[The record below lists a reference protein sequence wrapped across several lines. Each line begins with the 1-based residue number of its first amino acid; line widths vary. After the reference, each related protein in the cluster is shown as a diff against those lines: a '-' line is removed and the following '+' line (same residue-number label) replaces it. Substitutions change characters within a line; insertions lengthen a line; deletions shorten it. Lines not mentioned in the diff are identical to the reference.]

1 MQELVEKILIYLR
14 GIWRHR
20 WYALVSAWLVCL
32 LGWAAVFMV
41 PNTYESTATVYVDT
55 DSMLRPLLRGL
66 TVDIDVA
73 EKLGIMAKR
82 LLSRPNLERV
92 AKMADL
98 DHDAKTDAELDQI
111 VRDLERNIVLR
122 EMRSTRH
129 TPRPE
134 PPDLYVIGARNTDP
148 QRAQRIVEA
157 LLETFVEDT
166 VGDHRSRTEMAERF
180 LDQQIREYE
189 QKLTDAEDRLRE
201 FKRANIDV
209 LPDQEQS
216 YYQRLQT
223 ARSELERVEL
233 SLREARF
240 RRNEL
245 QMQLQG
251 TPTSQRAVG
260 ADGSVAQ
267 TPTEERLLTLQ
278 RRLDELLLKYT
289 EEHPDVVETKRSIEA
304 LLKQLESERNAM
316 QSGEQPPGAA
326 PNPLHQQIR
335 LALGEVEA
343 EIAALQV
350 RREEFRNRVER
361 LQEQIETLPQ
371 VEAELQRL
379 NRNYEIYREQYNTL
393 VSRRESAK
401 ISEEVEQTGEDLKF
415 RVIEPPRMPVKPIS
429 PNRLMLTAAVM
440 VFGVGAGLGV
450 GFLLSQLRPAVYGR
464 RMLREI
470 SGLPVFGA
478 VSYVWT
484 ARAKLKQRLEAA
496 TVLVLAGLILPA
508 TVVVAYLQIK
518 GIGGGL

>member
-1 MQELVEKILIYLR
+1 MQEIVEKLLIYAR

-20 WYALVSAWLVCL
+20 WYALASAWLVCL
-32 LGWAAVFMV
+32 LGWAVVFTL

-82 LLSRPNLERV
+82 LMSRPNLERV

-98 DHDAKTDAELDQI
+98 DHEAKNDTEMDQI
-111 VRDLERNIVLR
+111 VRDLERNMVLR

-134 PPDLYVIGARNTDP
+134 PPDLYVIGVRDSNPD
-148 QRAQRIVEA
+148 RAQRLVEA

-166 VGDHRSRTEMAERF
+166 VGDHRSRTAMAEKF

-189 QKLTDAEDRLRE
+189 QKLTEAENRLRE
-201 FKRANIDV
+201 FKRTNIDA
-209 LPDQEQS
+209 LPDQEQG
-216 YYQRLQT
+216 YYQRLQS
-223 ARSELERVEL
+223 ARAELEGVEL

-245 QMQLQG
+245 QLQLQG
-251 TPTSQRAVG
+251 TPISQRAVG
-260 ADGSVAQ
+260 PGGSTVQ
-267 TPTEERLLTLQ
+267 TPTEERLLALQ
-278 RRLDELLLKYT
+278 TRLDELLLKYT
-289 EEHPDVVETKRSIEA
+289 EEHPDVVETKRSIDL
-304 LLKQLESERNAM
+304 LLKQLESERTSIQN
-316 QSGEQPPGAA
+316 GEQPPGAA

-335 LALGEVEA
+335 LALGEVDA

-350 RREEFRNRVER
+350 RREEFKTRVDR
-361 LQEQIETLPQ
+361 LQRQIETLPQ
-371 VEAELQRL
+371 VETELQRL

-393 VSRRESAK
+393 VTRRESAK

-415 RVIEPPRMPVKPIS
+415 RVIDPPRLPVHPIS
-429 PNRLMLTAAVM
+429 PNRLMLTAGVM
-440 VFGVGAGLGV
+440 VFGIGAGLGV
-450 GFLLSQLRPAVYGR
+450 GFLLSQLSPAIYGR
-464 RMLREI
+464 RMLREA

-496 TVLVLAGLILPA
+496 VVIMLVGLILPA
-508 TVVVAYLQIK
+508 TAVVAYLQIK
-518 GIGGGL
+518 GIGGGV